1 MAAGLHSDAFPYALC
16 IFGPVPLEVQAERQ
30 ARGQRLEFALQ
41 IRTQL
46 RIAGFGL
53 GKQVGQT

>member
-1 MAAGLHSDAFPYALC
+1 LC
-16 IFGPVPLEVQAERQ
+16 IFRPVPFEVEAKRQ

-41 IRTQL
+41 IRTHL

>member
-1 MAAGLHSDAFPYALC
+1 MAARLHSDTCPDALC
-16 IFGPVPLEVQAERQ
+16 IFRPVPFEVEAKRQ

-41 IRTQL
+41 IRTHL